1 MIYKSETS
9 GTLMFKSDL
18 REFGHDSIVKVGYKV
33 DKVNKVSEIK
43 FTDLP
48 DDIKGEIAKLT
59 NKIARFIEKETRR

>member
-18 REFGHDSIVKVGYKV
+18 REFGPDSIVTVGYKV